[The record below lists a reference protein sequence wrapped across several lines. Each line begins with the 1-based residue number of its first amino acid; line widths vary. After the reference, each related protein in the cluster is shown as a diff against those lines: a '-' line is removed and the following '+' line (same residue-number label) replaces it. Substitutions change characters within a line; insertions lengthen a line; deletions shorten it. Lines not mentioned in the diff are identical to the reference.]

1 MDCMNCFFPNCCNL
15 QWDLVEQEPQQTEVI
30 EVIAMETT
38 PQHLNRTIDSFPN
51 HKSFIYNPN
60 YLYNDPEMEI
70 WFQKHCR
77 TWGFKELYI

>member
-1 MDCMNCFFPNCCNL
+1 MNCFFPNCCNL

-38 PQHLNRTIDSFPN
+38 PQHVNETIHSFRN
-51 HKSFIYNPN
+51 HEAFIYNPN

>member
-1 MDCMNCFFPNCCNL
+1 MEWMNCFFPNCCNL
-15 QWDLVEQEPQQTEVI
+15 QWDYGEHQSQQLEV
-30 EVIAMETT
+30 VAMETT
-38 PQHLNRTIDSFPN
+38 PQHVNETIHSFRN
-51 HKSFIYNPN
+51 HEAFIYNPN

>member
-1 MDCMNCFFPNCCNL
+1 MEWINCFFPSCCNL
-15 QWDLVEQEPQQTEVI
+15 QWDLVEQEPHQNEVI
-30 EVIAMETT
+30 EVVAMETT
-38 PQHLNRTIDSFPN
+38 PKHVNETIHSFRN
-51 HKSFIYNPN
+51 HESFIYKPN

>member
-1 MDCMNCFFPNCCNL
+1 MEWMNCFFPNCCNL
-15 QWDLVEQEPQQTEVI
+15 QWDYGEYQSQPLEV
-30 EVIAMETT
+30 VAMETT
-38 PQHLNRTIDSFPN
+38 PQHVNETIHSFRN
-51 HKSFIYNPN
+51 HEAFIYNPN

>member
-1 MDCMNCFFPNCCNL
+1 MEWINCFFPSCCNL
-15 QWDLVEQEPQQTEVI
+15 QWDHGEHQTQQLEVI
-30 EVIAMETT
+30 EVVAMETT
-38 PQHLNRTIDSFPN
+38 PQHVNETIHSFRN
-51 HKSFIYNPN
+51 HESFIYKPN

>member
-1 MDCMNCFFPNCCNL
+1 MEWMNCFFPNCCNL
-15 QWDLVEQEPQQTEVI
+15 QWDYGEHQSQQLEV
-30 EVIAMETT
+30 VAMETT
-38 PQHLNRTIDSFPN
+38 PQHVNRTIDSFRN
-51 HKSFIYNPN
+51 HEAFIYNPN